1 LKRRSRRRLA
11 DMANV
16 TTKVD
21 LVINRLSQ
29 QKYDQLSAAGLL
41 NPNQLYVT
49 SGGVDAVLETRLV
62 AGKALSADVTAADI
76 SSAIGLD

>member
-1 LKRRSRRRLA
+1 
-11 DMANV
+11 MANA
-16 TTKVD
+16 TTRVD

-49 SGGVDAVLETRLV
+49 SGGADAVLETREV